1 MRAVVG
7 GVHDDR
13 VVGDAEI
20 VEGVQQ
26 RADQVVVVHHRVVVD
41 RLPAP

>member
-1 MRAVVG
+1 VRTVVG

-13 VVGDAEI
+13 VLGDAEI

-26 RADQVVVVHHRVVVD
+26 GADQVVVVHHRVVVD
-41 RLPAP
+41 GLPAP